1 MGCCCPCC
9 WVANSSFVTLWT
21 VAYQP
26 LSMHGISPTRIL
38 EWVAFPSPGYLPDP
52 GIEPVSPALASGFF
66 THWATGKPSLTWGMH
81 TELEIIS
88 ISKLSISILYYENI
102 ASLWLLCHS
111 TWTVLNISRHYNE
124 DNNQNASVYY
134 FLNVSFPPWTLGS
147 KIWFGGL
154 PGGLSGK
161 ESTCLFRIEH
171 GVDPWSGKI
180 PHPAKQLSPCT
191 TIKLVFWS
199 LGAASTEPP
208 SPRAEAPIQVKL
220 VHGN

>member
-111 TWTVLNISRHYNE
+111 TWTK
-124 DNNQNASVYY
+124 
-134 FLNVSFPPWTLGS
+134 FWTLVDITMRITI
-147 KIWFGGL
+147 KMHLCIIFWM
-154 PGGLSGK
+154 
-161 ESTCLFRIEH
+161 CLF
-171 GVDPWSGKI
+171 
-180 PHPAKQLSPCT
+180 HPGHWGQKYGLGA
-191 TIKLVFWS
+191 S
-199 LGAASTEPP
+199 LGGSVVKNPP
-208 SPRAEAPIQVKL
+208 VYSGSNTGSIPGLGRSHIRPSS
-220 VHGN
+220 